1 MMAAE
6 RDSCIFLNV
15 ARIEAAIAAGNS
27 FTIGDSRVPVVDGSK
42 AANADPK
49 TALTCYVPVPKNP
62 HGVNVSPDGQYY
74 ACSGKLSPTATMI
87 APESVW
93 QWFGVNLKEPTDP
106 VGAEPGTGRG
116 P

>member
-62 HGVNVSPDGQYY
+62 HGVNVSPDGKYRTEEHTTEMQSLMRSSY
-74 ACSGKLSPTATMI
+74 AVLC
-87 APESVW
+87 
-93 QWFGVNLKEPTDP
+93 LKKKTKFNSN
-106 VGAEPGTGRG
+106 
-116 P
+116 